1 MGLTKISTDGV
12 KDDAITK
19 AKIPAN
25 QIEASEL
32 ANNAVDTNAIQ
43 DDAVNNAKLADGAVH
58 TANLSDDSVSNA
70 KLVDGSVHT
79 STLSDTAVTT
89 SKINN
94 QAVTTDKIA
103 NNAVTSDKL
112 PNSGISFAKITNI
125 PQNRIAGRIS
135 SGSGVLQ
142 ELTAANVRSIINVE
156 DGATAGGGKIL
167 QTVNAT
173 TSSQVENTTGS
184 YYDTNLSASIT
195 LSAANKVLIFVAQQL
210 EARQYNATGFSVGR
224 LILVRT
230 TSGSST
236 NVFAGG
242 RSVVTSG
249 PGSGSYFV
257 ASGCIASIIAED
269 SPGVGTHNYKTRIAR
284 IVGGGGTAVRANSDG
299 HPAEIILMEI
309 AA

>member
-1 MGLTKISTDGV
+1 MAITQTGTGGI
-12 KDDAITK
+12 KDDAVT
-19 AKIPAN
+19 ASKIPAN
-25 QIEASEL
+25 AVGSSEL
-32 ANNAVDTNAIQ
+32 A

-89 SKINN
+89 SKINDL
-94 QAVTTDKIA
+94 AVTTGKIA

-112 PNSGISFAKITNI
+112 PNSGISFAKITDI

-173 TSSQVENTTGS
+173 TNSQVERTSSGFVDTGLTADITTTGS
-184 YYDTNLSASIT
+184 
-195 LSAANKVLIFVAQQL
+195 NKVLIFVAQSL

-224 LILVRT
+224 LALQRT
-230 TSGSST
+230 TSGSTT

-242 RSVVTSG
+242 RSVATSG
-249 PGSGSYFV
+249 PGSGSYFI
-257 ASGCIASIIAED
+257 ASGCIASIVAED
-269 SPGVGTHNYKTRIAR
+269 SPGAGTHTYKTLIAR
-284 IVGGGGTAVRANSDG
+284 IIGGGGTAVRANSDG
-299 HPAEIILMEI
+299 HPAEIILMEV